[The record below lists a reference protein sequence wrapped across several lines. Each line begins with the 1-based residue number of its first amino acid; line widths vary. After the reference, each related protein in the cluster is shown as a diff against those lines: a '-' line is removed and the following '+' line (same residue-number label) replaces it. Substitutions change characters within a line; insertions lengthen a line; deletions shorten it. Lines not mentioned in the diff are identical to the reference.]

1 MSNSRS
7 MHPRQVNVGGQV
19 FKIGGSVLEKYP
31 DSELG
36 RAVKLK
42 YDSHTI
48 SHFDRDAEIF
58 KLIID
63 FIRYSSVSLKAD
75 DDLSG
80 RMLIKDMEFFE
91 IIPKGHV
98 YLYDN
103 ESKFV
108 GKYTWAEFKA
118 KYKVV
123 DNDTRAKEDKAYEWN
138 ETKA

>member
-1 MSNSRS
+1 M
-7 MHPRQVNVGGQV
+7 
-19 FKIGGSVLEKYP
+19 
-31 DSELG
+31 
-36 RAVKLK
+36 
-42 YDSHTI
+42 T
-48 SHFDRDAEIF
+48 
-58 KLIID
+58 
-63 FIRYSSVSLKAD
+63 VSLKAED
-75 DDLSG
+75 ELSG
-80 RMLIKDMEFFE
+80 RMLVKDMEFFE

-138 ETKA
+138 DFMEQRRLEQEQI